1 MFFDLMNQQKP
12 SELKSLEIFKK
23 RDEGRGQT
31 GVGD

>member
-1 MFFDLMNQQKP
+1 MNQLKP

-31 GVGD
+31 RVGG